1 MAVVSVIERIVTALF
16 SPFYKL
22 REHAI
27 VVAIFATTICALVVA
42 LYAGPAVVLVADA
55 HATSLVLGAA
65 TGPHGSAQELC
76 SAAAAHGSCNITMG
90 TVLQSTLRLTVA
102 GESCPVVPSAPACD
116 AGAERVPVCPR
127 AGLALH
133 AAGYTDMASPMTRE
147 QAVAA

>member
-1 MAVVSVIERIVTALF
+1 MTVLF

-22 REHAI
+22 RDHAI

-76 SAAAAHGSCNITMG
+76 KAAAAHGSCNITVCS
-90 TVLQSTLRLTVA
+90 VLVCVTLFSSSFVNVSLISSNIVRNERLVA
-102 GESCPVVPSAPACD
+102 RGRFRTFSNIT
-116 AGAERVPVCPR
+116 
-127 AGLALH
+127 L
-133 AAGYTDMASPMTRE
+133 
-147 QAVAA
+147 